1 MAKRAMTPRS
11 ILAPLLVALL
21 VAGVGSVHPAAAQG
35 RGGGMARG
43 GGMGGGMGGMGGG
56 PMPGGGMR
64 GGGGGGLMP
73 GLMISIPGG
82 GGGGY
87 IGGGPPPGGPP
98 PGGPPPTA
106 GNGNTRGNRGGG
118 GGGGGGGAPTQANQS
133 FVPNEVVTAF
143 AQGTPPQ
150 AINAVA
156 QRYGLTQLE
165 TQNFALIGV
174 TLYRWRIGPRATVP
188 NLVRVLGNERSVAS
202 VQPNFLFTLQEDI
215 AKAPAGA
222 LGNGAQYVL
231 DKLQVGQ
238 AQQIATGKTVRVA
251 MIDSRID
258 LKLADLDGSIAK
270 SFDAVAGSD
279 KPHPHGTSIAGAIVS
294 HGRLTG
300 IAPGAELFAVIA
312 FDDSPGVAKGTS
324 FAIYKGLQW
333 AADNAVRVVN
343 MSFAGPADPLLQKM
357 LTAAYDKGMVLI
369 AAAGNAGPQSPP
381 LYPAADP
388 HVIAVTATDKD
399 DKLFRR
405 RQSRPLSRGRRPGR
419 RDHRAGARRQ
429 DPILHRHVDRRRPC
443 QRHRGAAVGARPV
456 AQAERHSR
464 GADRDRQAAWAAE
477 GGFRFWRGLG
487 QRLSRRDVARPQPG
501 AGGRR
506 RHASEAVI
514 RRQRHGANVMAAPS
528 LPNRF

>member
-1 MAKRAMTPRS
+1 
-11 ILAPLLVALL
+11 
-21 VAGVGSVHPAAAQG
+21 
-35 RGGGMARG
+35 
-43 GGMGGGMGGMGGG
+43 
-56 PMPGGGMR
+56 MR
-64 GGGGGGLMP
+64 GGGGGGLP

-87 IGGGPPPGGPP
+87 IGGGSPPGGPP
-98 PGGPPPTA
+98 SSGPPPTA
-106 GNGNTRGNRGGG
+106 GNGNTRSNRGGG
-118 GGGGGGGAPTQANQS
+118 GGGGGGGAQTQANQT

-202 VQPNFLFTLQEDI
+202 VQPNFLFTLQEDT

-251 MIDSRID
+251 VIDSRID
-258 LKLADLDGSIAK
+258 PKLAELDGSIAK

-343 MSFAGPADPLLQKM
+343 MSFAGPADPLLRKM

-399 DKLFRR
+399 DKLF
-405 RQSRPLSRGRRPGR
+405 PGANRGRYIAVAAPGVEIIALAPDDKFQFSTGTSIAAAHVSGIAALLLE
-419 RDHRAGARRQ
+419 RDPSLKPSDIRAALIATVKQIGPPKP
-429 DPILHRHVDRRRPC
+429 DSDY
-443 QRHRGAAVGARPV
+443 
-456 AQAERHSR
+456 
-464 GADRDRQAAWAAE
+464 
-477 GGFRFWRGLG
+477 
-487 QRLSRRDVARPQPG
+487 G
-501 AGGRR
+501 AGLVSAYR
-506 RHASEAVI
+506 AVMWLD
-514 RRQRHGANVMAAPS
+514 RSPAPAADGGTQAKQ
-528 LPNRF
+528 

>member
-1 MAKRAMTPRS
+1 MAKRAMTSRS

-21 VAGVGSVHPAAAQG
+21 VADVGSVHPAAAQG

-43 GGMGGGMGGMGGG
+43 GGMGGGMGGGAMQ
-56 PMPGGGMR
+56 PGGGRMPGM
-64 GGGGGGLMP
+64 GGGGGGLLP
-73 GLMISIPGG
+73 GLMLPIPGG

-87 IGGGPPPGGPP
+87 IGGDPPPGGPP

-106 GNGNTRGNRGGG
+106 GKGNTRNRGGG
-118 GGGGGGGAPTQANQS
+118 GGGGGAQTQANQT

-174 TLYRWRIGPRATVP
+174 TLYRWRIGPRTTVP

-202 VQPNFLFTLQEDI
+202 VQPNFLFILQEDI

-251 MIDSRID
+251 VIDSRID
-258 LKLADLDGSIAK
+258 SKLADFDGSIAK

-343 MSFAGPADPLLQKM
+343 MSFAGPADPKLLC
-357 LTAAYDKGMVLI
+357 AVIVDE
-369 AAAGNAGPQSPP
+369 PQSGSI
-381 LYPAADP
+381 Y
-388 HVIAVTATDKD
+388 
-399 DKLFRR
+399 
-405 RQSRPLSRGRRPGR
+405 
-419 RDHRAGARRQ
+419 
-429 DPILHRHVDRRRPC
+429 
-443 QRHRGAAVGARPV
+443 
-456 AQAERHSR
+456 
-464 GADRDRQAAWAAE
+464 
-477 GGFRFWRGLG
+477 GGT
-487 QRLSRRDVARPQPG
+487 V
-501 AGGRR
+501 
-506 RHASEAVI
+506 
-514 RRQRHGANVMAAPS
+514 AAPAFGQIMS
-528 LPNRF
+528 FALPYLGIPPG

>member
-1 MAKRAMTPRS
+1 MAKRAMTPRW

-35 RGGGMARG
+35 RGGGGMARG
-43 GGMGGGMGGMGGG
+43 GGMGGGAMQ
-56 PMPGGGMR
+56 PGGGRMPGM

-73 GLMISIPGG
+73 GLMIPIPGG

-98 PGGPPPTA
+98 PGGPPARA

-118 GGGGGGGAPTQANQS
+118 GGGAQTQANQN

-143 AQGTPPQ
+143 AQDTPPP
-150 AINAVA
+150 AINAIA
-156 QRYGLTQLE
+156 QRYDLTQLE

-174 TLYRWRIGPRATVP
+174 TLYRWRIGPHATVP

-231 DKLQVGQ
+231 GKLQVGQ

-251 MIDSRID
+251 VIDSRID
-258 LKLADLDGSIAK
+258 LKLADFDGSIAK
-270 SFDAVAGSD
+270 TFDAVAGSD

-300 IAPGAELFAVIA
+300 IAPGAELFAVTA

-343 MSFAGPADPLLQKM
+343 MSFAGAADPLLQKM
-357 LTAAYDKGMVLI
+357 LAAAYDKGMVLI

-399 DKLFRR
+399 DKLFA
-405 RQSRPLSRGRRPGR
+405 SANRGRYLAVAAPGVEIIALAP
-419 RDHRAGARRQ
+419 DDKIQFSTGTSIAAAHVSGIAALLLEHDPSLKPGDIRAALIATAKQLG
-429 DPILHRHVDRRRPC
+429 PPK
-443 QRHRGAAVGARPV
+443 
-456 AQAERHSR
+456 
-464 GADRDRQAAWAAE
+464 ADSD
-477 GGFRFWRGLG
+477 F
-487 QRLSRRDVARPQPG
+487 G
-501 AGGRR
+501 AGLVSAYR
-506 RHASEAVI
+506 AVMWLD
-514 RRQRHGANVMAAPS
+514 RSPAPAADGGTQAKQ
-528 LPNRF
+528 